1 MALTPEEV
9 LNKTFE
15 VTKFRDG
22 YDMDQV
28 DDLLDQIVVE
38 LRQRDEEIARLQ
50 GELEQANARVA
61 ELEAAP
67 EGGTAGE
74 QSSADDSALQAQLDE
89 ANARIAQL
97 EAAAAAAEEAAPAQN
112 VAEQT
117 IVVDAQPAAPAPA
130 AAPAGGGTDPTAL
143 KSSAMLQLA
152 LELHDKYIREGEE
165 QRDRTLKE
173 AEATASQLVGDAQRQ
188 RADELRRLEDE
199 RKDVSRRITELRDFE
214 SEYRNTLSSY
224 IQSQLRE
231 LEGSPEPKG
240 APRGLD

>member
-50 GELEQANARVA
+50 DELDAANARVA
-61 ELEAAP
+61 ELES
-67 EGGTAGE
+67 G
-74 QSSADDSALQAQLDE
+74 
-89 ANARIAQL
+89 
-97 EAAAAAAEEAAPAQN
+97 AAAAPAEPVN

-117 IVVDAQPAAPAPA
+117 IVVDAQPEPA
-130 AAPAGGGTDPTAL
+130 AEPEVQNDSGFDATAV

-152 LELHDKYIREGEE
+152 LELHDKYIRDGEE
-165 QRDRTLKE
+165 QRDRTVGE
-173 AEATASQLVGDAQRQ
+173 AQVKATQLVEDAQRT

-199 RKDVSRRITELRDFE
+199 RKDFATRIAELREFE
-214 SEYRNTLSSY
+214 SEYRNTLASY
-224 IQSQLRE
+224 IQAQLRE

-240 APRGLD
+240 APKGLD